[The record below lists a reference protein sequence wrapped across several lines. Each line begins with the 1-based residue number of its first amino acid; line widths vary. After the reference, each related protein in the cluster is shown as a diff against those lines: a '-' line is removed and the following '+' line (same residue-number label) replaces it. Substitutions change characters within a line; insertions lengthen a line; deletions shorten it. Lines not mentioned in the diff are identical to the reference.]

1 MKTIALLFGILVI
14 LGCGDEEQQQ
24 VKTLLVI
31 VENPPE
37 VKTVEVEKT
46 YDSEI
51 DKVYSDLREHLTAY
65 EYRFLL
71 QEVKRHC
78 SENLTDTHVLRRLK
92 DELSPTAY
100 ELLLKPTRI
109 PKWRLTDLNRV
120 KLAAHLKNATAITRI
135 TGKIIYVF
143 NYQNTIVV
151 KQTKSGFPDH
161 YWVSAEAYFGDRAYN
176 PLSHDIAIEIEA
188 LSTPKGGLSNARKPF
203 PIKLPDD
210 IPKGID
216 IVVLDEFA
224 KPIAPTPDWY
234 YEWIFDYE
242 NAPRATDEEVEK
254 ANYIETPLAFDCF
267 EDDE

>member
-24 VKTLLVI
+24 VKTLLVT

-135 TGKIIYVF
+135 TGKVVYVF
-143 NYQNTIVV
+143 QYQNTIIV
-151 KQTKSGFPDH
+151 KQTKSCCPDH
-161 YWVSAEAYFGDRAYN
+161 YWVGAEEFYGEKTYN
-176 PLSHDIAIEIEA
+176 PLVHDLAHEIETLNA
-188 LSTPKGGLSNARKPF
+188 PEGGLSNADKPF

-210 IPKGID
+210 ILDGID

-224 KPIAPTPDWY
+224 NPMPPTPDWY
-234 YEWIFDYE
+234 YEWIFDYAD
-242 NAPRATDEEVEK
+242 APRATDEEIEDI
-254 ANYIETPLAFDCF
+254 NYTETPLAFDCF
-267 EDDE
+267 GDN